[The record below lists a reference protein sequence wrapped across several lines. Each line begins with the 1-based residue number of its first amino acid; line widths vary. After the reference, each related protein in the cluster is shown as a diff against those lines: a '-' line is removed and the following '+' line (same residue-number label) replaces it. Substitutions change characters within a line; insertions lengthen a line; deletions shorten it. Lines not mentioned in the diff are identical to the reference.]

1 MASGSVQIDET
12 YEFSAPRFFDFTKE
26 ETQDEIRRAEI
37 WFEISHSHAPS
48 PFMPKIKKER
58 AVKIETLCNFDE
70 VEMKV
75 EKDAELRDQNMQQ
88 NDRIGACQ
96 GNAIQETRSQDLRE
110 ETESRKSI
118 SFDYVPKSRGDA
130 CGTASQEPNKAMS
143 VIAESSR
150 EEIPCFEFPVQLQNE
165 MDISIAGLCTP
176 KLVPA
181 TVHKLSVQ
189 PIHASGKGHMKVE
202 TVTCMPG
209 DPANETGPS
218 NSKKQT
224 AKKIASA
231 FMNQSIRKTPLPLS
245 QKNTGYRSLIK
256 SQNGKLQNP
265 GAHDMAQEN
274 QAVKRQK
281 LDGGRTRQILNVKPV
296 DLAHKCTAPKRT
308 QLSTSL
314 KGNQFVSAAEVIKRF
329 ESGTRDLGI
338 SQNKKLLPHDDSSQT
353 IQRPRLVLTRPKE
366 PELQTSQRVRAV
378 RMKSSEELEA
388 EMLAKMPK
396 FKARPLNKKILQA
409 PPLPPVLNK
418 STHQPPEFKEFNFK
432 TSERASRHDTCSE
445 TSSVAGFTFQSQS
458 NPLKLT
464 EPRPPRLETSLRA
477 RPPKVKSSQEL
488 ELEELEKAPKFKA
501 RPLNRKILHQK
512 VETISTSVSKPPLT
526 TPKEFHF
533 ATDERLGPASASVL
547 DQFEKLSLHSDT
559 SFHSQ
564 KLSSTVPG
572 LTIPN
577 PFHLHTEERGLQ
589 KEVLLQTQLTCK
601 QEEEE
606 KARIPKATPYPYT
619 TDYPVVP
626 PKPEPKPCTK
636 PEGFQLESLVRH
648 EEEMRR
654 KMEERERME
663 REEVQRRIYRAQP
676 VLTEDPLPVPAKERK
691 PLTEVQTFAL
701 HVDQRSIQRQEF
713 DNKIK
718 EKEVMYKRLR
728 EEAESSKL
736 MEEEKAMKQ
745 LRRTMV
751 PHARPLPKFEKPFIP
766 QRSTKEATKPK
777 SPHLHV
783 DERGQI
789 RRQKTHTFF
798 R

>member
-37 WFEISHSHAPS
+37 WFEMSHSHAPS
-48 PFMPKIKKER
+48 PFMPKIKER

-96 GNAIQETRSQDLRE
+96 GNAIQETRGQDLRE

-143 VIAESSR
+143 VMAESSR

-165 MDISIAGLCTP
+165 MDISNAGLCTP

-189 PIHASGKGHMKVE
+189 PIHASGKGHMMKVE

-512 VETISTSVSKPPLT
+512 VETILTSVSKPPLT

-589 KEVLLQTQLTCK
+589 KEVLLQTQLTRK

-663 REEVQRRIYRAQP
+663 REEAQRRIYRAQP

-751 PHARPLPKFEKPFIP
+751 PHAKPLPKFEKPFIP